1 MTIPRTDAV
10 PSTPDA
16 SAAIAQSRSGGADTP
31 RLPVDGQGREGE
43 HFTLGPALTRAAH
56 VRAYERKPGEPLYR
70 PLHIF
75 ALDPSA
81 SRRDGAVTVVDV
93 PYEPLE
99 PGPAGS
105 LFAVVPADGEA
116 PVDLENRMALIGRGR
131 TASATDPKF
140 RPQMAYAVCSTTYAA
155 FRHALGRDLAWGF
168 DRGDASVR
176 APRLR
181 IRTDVPEM
189 ENAYYDRSSGE
200 LRFGSY
206 RAKSETQGRNQPN
219 GIVHTVLSHDVVV
232 HELSHALL
240 DGMRTHFM
248 IPTNADVL
256 AFHEAFADVIA
267 VLQRFTYKD
276 VVHAGIRAAR
286 GEVRSADLLTT
297 MALQFGQTIGLT
309 GGLRS
314 AVGGTDLRYGTA
326 REPHELG
333 KVLLAAVF
341 EAFATVYARKTDR
354 LVRLASGG
362 TGILAPGAIP
372 DLLAELLTESACSL
386 ASQFLSVCIRAVDY
400 CPPVDITFG
409 EYLRAVITAD
419 FDLVPDDPWG
429 YREAWIDAFR
439 KYGVYPSDVPS
450 LTEDAL
456 LWRASDI
463 PLPTVTELGFGKLQF
478 DGDPARPA
486 GPDEIV
492 RQGRA
497 LGALACDPGYADAF
511 GLALQGD
518 PRLEGDTVDLPV
530 VQSIRSARRAGPDGQ
545 IAFDLVAEVTQ
556 RREVRPQHGRPGL
569 DVYGGTT
576 IILDPTGMVRYVIGK
591 SVLKPE
597 RVRRQQEYASAT
609 SAFWGDGPFG
619 KRYPEPKALRA
630 LHTVK

>member
-1 MTIPRTDAV
+1 TIPRTDTV

-16 SAAIAQSRSGGADTP
+16 SAAIAQSRSGGEGAP
-31 RLPVDGQGREGE
+31 HLPAEGRGREGE
-43 HFTLGPALTRAAH
+43 HYTLGYALTRAAH

-105 LFAVVPADGEA
+105 LFRVMPADGEE
-116 PVDLENRMALIGRGR
+116 PVDLEDRMVLIGQGR
-131 TASATDPKF
+131 AASATDPKF
-140 RPQMAYAVCSTTYAA
+140 RAQMAYAVCSTTYAA

-168 DRGDASVR
+168 DRRDAGGR

-181 IRTDVPEM
+181 IRTDVPEL
-189 ENAYYDRSSGE
+189 ENAYYDRPSGE
-200 LRFGSY
+200 LRFGTF
-206 RAKSETQGRNQPN
+206 RADKEAKGRNQPN
-219 GIVHTVLSHDVVV
+219 GIVHTVLSQDVIV
-232 HELSHALL
+232 HECSHALL

-248 IPTNADVL
+248 IPTNPDVL

-276 VVHAGIRAAR
+276 VVRAGIRAAR
-286 GEVRSADLLTT
+286 GEVRFAELLTT
-297 MALQFGQTIGLT
+297 MALQFGQTIGMT

-326 REPHELG
+326 TEPHELG

-341 EAFATVYARKTDR
+341 EAFATIYSRKTEP

-362 TGILAPGAIP
+362 TGVLPEGAIP
-372 DLLAELLTESACSL
+372 DLLAELLTEKACSL

-419 FDLVPDDPWG
+419 YDLVPDDPLG

-456 LWRASDI
+456 LWRASDVK
-463 PLPTVTELGFGKLQF
+463 LPAAKELGFDKLQF

-486 GPDEIV
+486 GPDEIM

-497 LGALACDPGYADAF
+497 LGALACDPTYAGAF
-511 GLALQGD
+511 GLALPDD
-518 PRLEGDTVDLPV
+518 PRLEGDPVDLPV

-545 IAFDLVAEVTQ
+545 IVFDLVAEVTQ
-556 RREVRPQHGRPGL
+556 RREVRPGHGLPGL

-576 IILDPTGMVRYVIGK
+576 IILDPTGTVRYLIGK

-597 RVRRQQEYASAT
+597 RVQRQREYASAT

-619 KRYPEPKALRA
+619 KRYPEPKALRT
-630 LHTVK
+630 LHGEK

>member
-1 MTIPRTDAV
+1 MTIPRTDTV

-16 SAAIAQSRSGGADTP
+16 SAAIAQSRSGGEGAP
-31 RLPVDGQGREGE
+31 RVPAGGQGREGE
-43 HFTLGPALTRAAH
+43 HFTLGCALARAAH

-93 PYEPLE
+93 PYEPLD

-105 LFAVVPADGEA
+105 LFTVVPAPGEE
-116 PVDLENRMALIGRGR
+116 PVDLQDRMVLIGQGYA
-131 TASATDPKF
+131 ASATNAKF

-168 DRGDASVR
+168 DRVEANGD
-176 APRLR
+176 APRLH
-181 IRTDVPEM
+181 IRPNVPDL
-189 ENAYYDRSSGE
+189 ENAYYDRPSGE

-206 RAKSETQGRNQPN
+206 TAKSDVQGRNQPN
-219 GIVHTVLSHDVVV
+219 GIVHTVLSQDVVV

-248 IPTNADVL
+248 IPTNPDVL

-276 VVHAGIRAAR
+276 VVLAGIRAAR
-286 GEVRSADLLTT
+286 GEVRVADLLTT
-297 MALQFGQTIGLT
+297 VALQFGQTIGMT

-314 AVGGTDLRYGTA
+314 AVGGTDLRYGMAT
-326 REPHELG
+326 EPHELG

-341 EAFATVYARKTDR
+341 EAFATVYSRKTER

-362 TGILAPGAIP
+362 TGMLAPGAIP
-372 DLLAELLTESACSL
+372 DLLVELLTESACSL

-439 KYGVYPSDVPS
+439 KYGVYPPDVPS

-456 LWRASDI
+456 LWRASEVR
-463 PLPTVTELGFGKLQF
+463 LPIVTDLCFGKLQF

-486 GPDEIV
+486 SADEIM

-497 LGALACDPGYADAF
+497 LGALACDPAYASAF
-511 GLALQGD
+511 GLALNGD
-518 PRLEGDTVDLPV
+518 PRLEGDAVDLPV

-545 IAFDLVAEVTQ
+545 IVFDLVAEVTQ
-556 RREVRPQHGRPGL
+556 RREVRPRDGLPGL

-597 RVRRQQEYASAT
+597 RVKRQREYASTA

-630 LHTVK
+630 LHAVK